1 MIESAI
7 FLLLWYFSGL
17 FCMAWSVKFNRQK
30 IFGQFGLYLAGSLFG
45 PIIAGLIILDG
56 FIGQD

>member
-30 IFGQFGLYLAGSLFG
+30 IFGQFGLYLAGSFSAQL
-45 PIIAGLIILDG
+45 LRV
-56 FIGQD
+56 